1 MASGSLRERDTK
13 NRFPEGSRLLQKI
26 SVVKEG
32 KCCSLSQ
39 NTRAL
44 SHHRRRKIRDNWI
57 GYVFIGPWLLC
68 FLAFTLVPLLS
79 SVVLSMMDYNMLSD
93 PTYTGF
99 KNFIDLF
106 TEDQLFGK
114 SLGVTFEFV
123 FLAIPLRLVFALL
136 VALILNR
143 ESKAVPIYRVIYYL
157 PSILGGSVAV
167 AVMWRYCFNRD
178 GVFNTF
184 LHAIGIPC
192 EISWISNTDT
202 ALWSLVLMFIWQFG
216 SPMLIFLAGLKQIP
230 KSYYEAAECDGAGS
244 IKRFFSITLPML
256 TPIIFFNLIM
266 QMIGGFMV
274 FSQAMIVTEGGPL
287 NRTLVYALYL
297 YRQSFTYYRMGYGS
311 AMAWILI
318 GIVGIFTALVFKS
331 SNYWVFY
338 ENEIK

>member
-1 MASGSLRERDTK
+1 MASKPAITRTARTRLIRE
-13 NRFPEGSRLLQKI
+13 N
-26 SVVKEG
+26 
-32 KCCSLSQ
+32 LS
-39 NTRAL
+39 
-44 SHHRRRKIRDNWI
+44 
-57 GYVFIGPWLLC
+57 GYLFIGPWLFC
-68 FLAFTLVPLLS
+68 FLAFTLIPLVVSL
-79 SVVLSMMDYNMLSD
+79 VLSLMEYNMLSN
-93 PTYTGF
+93 PVYVGL

-106 TEDQLFGK
+106 TVDQLFGT

-123 FLAIPLRLVFALL
+123 FIAIPLRLAFALL

-143 ESKAVPIYRVIYYL
+143 NSKAVPIYRVIYYL

-167 AVMWRYCFNRD
+167 AVMWRYCFNKD
-178 GVFNTF
+178 GVFNTA
-184 LHAIGIPC
+184 LQAIGIAS
-192 EISWISNTDT
+192 EISWISNKDT
-202 ALWSLVLMFIWQFG
+202 AIWSLILMFIWQFG

-230 KSYYEAAECDGAGS
+230 KSYYEAAECDGAGPVR
-244 IKRFFSITLPML
+244 RFFSITLPML

-297 YRQSFTYYRMGYGS
+297 YRQSFTYYRMGYGC

-318 GIVGIFTALVFKS
+318 AIVGAFTALVFRS
-331 SNYWVFY
+331 SSYWVFY